1 MIFVR
6 YNYFEPFNLVEIDL
20 HNATKD
26 IECNELTF
34 YIFII
39 FLAEIWIVI
48 QQYKNHMFPF
58 CGVCYKGGKR
68 ES

>member
-26 IECNELTF
+26 IECNDLTF

-39 FLAEIWIVI
+39 FIAEI
-48 QQYKNHMFPF
+48 
-58 CGVCYKGGKR
+58 
-68 ES
+68 